1 MFTPEEGE
9 LVLWRGSP
17 TYSSRL
23 LAFGFL
29 GASLVGVGSYFVYF
43 GMSDVGIAILGI
55 SVIPIVP
62 TILIVLSVRGARY
75 YITNMR
81 VVRARGRIQFRTY
94 MQIDVVRVDRS
105 KFFGLSTLYFLLG
118 DQRVMTSMVKK
129 DGKYYFVRNYLSF
142 SLLKD
147 PKEPAKIARTAA
159 EEYYRTIRSVNPVKQ
174 ENSKEP

>member
-29 GASLVGVGSYFVYF
+29 GASLVGVGS
-43 GMSDVGIAILGI
+43 
-55 SVIPIVP
+55 
-62 TILIVLSVRGARY
+62 
-75 YITNMR
+75 
-81 VVRARGRIQFRTY
+81 
-94 MQIDVVRVDRS
+94 
-105 KFFGLSTLYFLLG
+105 FFGLSTLYFLLG